1 MSAFLSSAGAA
12 SWRRD
17 LLFLILGFG
26 LLFGFH
32 LGGRPLANPDEGR
45 YGEIPREMLV
55 SGDWVTP
62 RLNDVPY
69 FEKPPL
75 VYWSVAACMAVF
87 GRGEA
92 AVRLTGALF
101 ALGGVLLTYAA
112 GRRLFGRAAGM
123 VAAVV
128 LGSSLLYF
136 ALSQVLLLD
145 MAVAV
150 LISATLFCFILALEE
165 PAGPRR
171 RQLFYGLYVAA
182 ALATLTK
189 GLIGFLLPGAVMF
202 LWLLAFN
209 QWHRLRPLYL
219 PSGLLVFL
227 TVAAPWHLLAA
238 QRNPGWASFYFVHEH
253 WERFTTTQHGR
264 HQPWWFFGPILLLG
278 LFPWTG
284 FLWSALRGLPRPRWR
299 LDAAAARPWFLV
311 VWAAFIFLFFSK
323 SQSKLIPYILPV
335 LPALALLIGEWFSRH
350 MEVSAD
356 PRLRAGLWTFAGLCG
371 LLGLALPTAVLV
383 PRILNDPAQA
393 AALRPHGIVMGLIL
407 ITGGLGVA
415 WVMRRRRLGA
425 AFGAMAMVVVAFLF
439 VLSLAGGKIQR
450 AGTRGLAGVV
460 RAEAKPED
468 RIYHFRGFFHDF
480 VFYTER
486 FVGLIDYIDELE
498 VQFLDEAERA
508 RRFISTAE
516 LRRQWH
522 AEARVWVVVRQR
534 DDGALRALVG
544 EASYHLL
551 GASDG
556 FYLVSNRR

>member
-1 MSAFLSSAGAA
+1 
-12 SWRRD
+12 
-17 LLFLILGFG
+17 LIFG

-75 VYWSVAACMAVF
+75 VYWSVAAGMTVF
-87 GRGEA
+87 GSGEA
-92 AVRLTGALF
+92 AVRMTGAVF

-112 GRRLFGRAAGM
+112 GRRLFNRAAGL

-150 LISATLFCFILALEE
+150 LISATLFCFILALDE
-165 PAGPRR
+165 PAGPQRR
-171 RQLFYGLYVAA
+171 WLFYGLYVAA
-182 ALATLTK
+182 ALATLAK
-189 GLIGFLLPGAVMF
+189 GLIGVLLPGAVMF
-202 LWLLAFN
+202 LWLLVFN

-219 PSGLLVFL
+219 PSGVLLFL
-227 TVAAPWHLLAA
+227 AVAAPWHLLAA
-238 QRNPGWASFYFVHEH
+238 QRNPGWANFYFVHEH

-264 HQPWWFFGPILLLG
+264 RQPWWFFAPILLLG

-299 LDAAAARPWFLV
+299 LDAVSARPWFLV

-335 LPALALLIGEWFSRH
+335 LPPLALLIGQWFSRH
-350 MEVSAD
+350 TEVSED
-356 PRLRAGLWTFAGLCG
+356 PRLRPGLWTFAGLCWA
-371 LLGLALPTAVLV
+371 LGLALPAAVLV
-383 PRILNDPAQA
+383 PRILNDPDQA
-393 AALRPHGIVMGLIL
+393 AALRVHGVVMGFILIL
-407 ITGGLGVA
+407 GGIGVA
-415 WVMRRRRLGA
+415 WVMRRHRLGA
-425 AFGAMAMVVVAFLF
+425 AFAAMAAVVLAFLS

-480 VFYTER
+480 VFYTGR
-486 FVGLIDYIDELE
+486 FVGLVDYIDELE
-498 VQFLDEAERA
+498 VQFLDDAERA
-508 RRFISTAE
+508 RRFISVAE
-516 LRRQWH
+516 LGRQWKG
-522 AEARVWVVVRQR
+522 EGRVWVVVRQR
-534 DDGALRALVG
+534 DAESLREAVG
-544 EASYHLL
+544 TASYHLL
-551 GASDG
+551 ATADG
-556 FYLVSNRR
+556 HYLVSNRR